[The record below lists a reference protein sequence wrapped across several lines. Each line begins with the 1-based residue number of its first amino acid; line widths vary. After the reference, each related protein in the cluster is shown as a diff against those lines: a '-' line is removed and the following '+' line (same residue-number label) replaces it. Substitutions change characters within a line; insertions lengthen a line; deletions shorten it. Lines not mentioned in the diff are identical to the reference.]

1 MSFIPRYRALILLA
15 VFGCLRWGE
24 LAALRR
30 MDIDLATR
38 TVRIERTLTELRGNG
53 QVFGP
58 PKTDAGHRT
67 VAFPD
72 FIVSDLTSHLAQF
85 TAPEADA
92 LVFTSPTGTPLRPSN
107 FRRRTWAKA
116 IEAARLPAIHFHDLR
131 HTGNTLTA
139 EAGANLRELMERM
152 GHSSTRAA
160 MIYLHSTSERQRALA
175 DTLSAFVAT
184 KLKSERAYT
193 KASGTG
199 VARHGADDA

>member
-1 MSFIPRYRALILLA
+1 VLSLQQVFTLADVIHPRYRALILLA

-92 LVFTSPTGTPLRPSN
+92 LVSQARPAPRCGPATSVVVPGRRPSKLPGSRPSTFTICGTQATHSPPRQVPTSGN
-107 FRRRTWAKA
+107 SWNEWAT
-116 IEAARLPAIHFHDLR
+116 AAP
-131 HTGNTLTA
+131 
-139 EAGANLRELMERM
+139 
-152 GHSSTRAA
+152 
-160 MIYLHSTSERQRALA
+160 
-175 DTLSAFVAT
+175 VPP
-184 KLKSERAYT
+184 
-193 KASGTG
+193 
-199 VARHGADDA
+199 